1 MTVLT
6 VLTILGRNG
15 QNGQNKYRTGMASR
29 ATKEEDAAFMYRK
42 TTTKEKPLGVTRQA
56 EERWDKVQDY
66 GRGFK
71 PNDFLSPWHDYFSTM
86 DEAYFT
92 SCPWRV

>member
-42 TTTKEKPLGVTRQA
+42 TTTKEKPLG
-56 EERWDKVQDY
+56 E
-66 GRGFK
+66 
-71 PNDFLSPWHDYFSTM
+71 
-86 DEAYFT
+86 
-92 SCPWRV
+92 